1 MSFEADEEILQD
13 FLIEAGEILEELSE
27 QLVALENEPQNMDL
41 LNGIFRGFHT
51 VKGGAGFLNLK
62 PLVDICHITE
72 NIFDILRNGDRVAD
86 ANLMDNILKSL
97 DIINEMFD
105 SVKSGE
111 EPENADPEFLEH
123 LGQFAKPESE
133 GEVEFEAETEE
144 ENTEEEQVTTDGDE
158 EITDDEFDALL
169 DELQGKKQK
178 VEPAAGSGG
187 VASEDITDDEF
198 EALLDELHGDGK
210 FNAEAADEKMPVKNE
225 PSAEKASAA
234 KPAVGD
240 DITDD
245 EFEALLDELHGK
257 GGSVSVASSETSFD
271 EKVKPKVAV
280 AGTAKN
286 ASSTSD
292 ALIDDDEFEAL
303 LDELHG
309 SGKGPVSDVKP
320 SVAAPAVKTQATTNS
335 NNTKSEKQA
344 KPIPTAKPA
353 PITKP
358 ANKPVAKSTSK
369 AVGQKPAATSAA
381 KPKKSTAVVTEATVR
396 VDTKRLDDI
405 MNMVGELVLARNR
418 LKTVSAAMDNNE
430 DLSKAVSN
438 LDIVTGDLQ
447 GAVMKTRMQPI
458 KKVFGRFP
466 RVVRDLARSL
476 KKEITLKMIGEDTDL
491 DKNLVE
497 ALADPLVH
505 LVRNSVD
512 HGIEMPDVRGES
524 GKTRAGTITLSAAQ
538 EGDHIMLII
547 EDDGKGMD
555 ADVLRGIAVDKGL
568 MDKEQADRLTD
579 NECYNLIFHAG
590 FSTKKEISDISGRG
604 VGMDVVKTKITQ
616 LNGSLDIESEL
627 GKGTK
632 ILIKVPL
639 TLAILPT
646 LMVKLKE
653 QAFAF
658 PLTAVNEIFH
668 LDLTKTN
675 IVDGQLMIVVR
686 EKALPLFFL
695 NEMLSKENQK
705 DVRERAGHVV
715 LAQIGTQTVG
725 FVVDSLVGQEEV
737 VIKPLGKS
745 LQGTPGM
752 AGATITSDGKIALI
766 LDIPSLLKHYVRS
779 NGVS

>member
-1 MSFEADEEILQD
+1 MSFEGDEEILQD
-13 FLIEAGEILEELSE
+13 FLIEAGEILEEMSE
-27 QLVALENEPQNMDL
+27 QLVELENNPEDMEL
-41 LNGIFRGFHT
+41 LNSIFRGFHT

-86 ANLMDNILKSL
+86 AELMDNILRSL
-97 DIINEMFD
+97 DIVNEMFD
-105 SVKSGE
+105 SVRSGE
-111 EPENADPEFLEH
+111 APEDADPEFLH
-123 LGQFAKPESE
+123 LLGTFAAVPDPKTEPETLQE
-133 GEVEFEAETEE
+133 
-144 ENTEEEQVTTDGDE
+144 TTDTSEKQDTNQE
-158 EITDDEFDALL
+158 EITDQEFDALL
-169 DELQGKKQK
+169 DELNTTKNSSSE
-178 VEPAAGSGG
+178 VSATSAN
-187 VASEDITDDEF
+187 EDITDDEF
-198 EALLDELHGDGK
+198 EALLDDLHGSGQFK
-210 FNAEAADEKMPVKNE
+210 PETSVKE
-225 PSAEKASAA
+225 LSDKAQAPISNRECS
-234 KPAVGD
+234 D

-245 EFEALLDELHGK
+245 EFETLLDELHGK
-257 GGSVSVASSETSFD
+257 GNKVLVKD
-271 EKVKPKVAV
+271 EKLAQ
-280 AGTAKN
+280 
-286 ASSTSD
+286 SSSGD
-292 ALIDDDEFEAL
+292 SQGVIDDTEFEAL
-303 LDELHG
+303 LDDLHG
-309 SGKGPVSDVKP
+309 SGKGPNSDSHVPKP
-320 SVAAPAVKTQATTNS
+320 KAKSPIEVEAP
-335 NNTKSEKQA
+335 A
-344 KPIPTAKPA
+344 KPI
-353 PITKP
+353 TK
-358 ANKPVAKSTSK
+358 VA
-369 AVGQKPAATSAA
+369 AA
-381 KPKKSTAVVTEATVR
+381 KKKLKSKPKSKNAIVTEATVR

-418 LKTVSAAMDNNE
+418 LKTLSADMENNE
-430 DLSKAVSN
+430 EMSKAVSN

-466 RVVRDLARSL
+466 RVVRDLARTL
-476 KKEITLKMIGEDTDL
+476 KKEISLEMIGEETDL

-512 HGIEMPDVRGES
+512 HGIEMPDDRTNS
-524 GKTRAGTITLSAAQ
+524 GKPREGRITLSATQ

-555 ADVLRGIAVDKGL
+555 ADVLRGIAVEKGL
-568 MDKEQADRLTD
+568 MDKVAADRLTD
-579 NECYNLIFHAG
+579 KECYTLIFHAG

-604 VGMDVVKTKITQ
+604 VGMDVVKTKIIQ

-627 GKGTK
+627 GKGTR

-646 LMVKLKE
+646 LMVKINK

-658 PLTAVNEIFH
+658 PLTSVNEIFN
-668 LDLTKTN
+668 LDLTRTN
-675 IVDGQLMIVVR
+675 TVDGQLTIVVR

-695 NEMLSKENQK
+695 NEILTSGSSKA
-705 DVRERAGHVV
+705 RERQGHVV
-715 LAQIGTQTVG
+715 LVQVGTQTVG

-766 LDIPSLLKHYVRS
+766 LDIPSMLKHYV
-779 NGVS
+779 G